1 MSPIK
6 LVTFDVT
13 NTIIKILGGVG
24 HNYAKVA
31 SLYGKNIDAL
41 TIDKSFRVVY
51 KRNAEMYPN
60 FGVNHGLTASKW
72 WDKVVTET
80 LTESGSDHEN
90 LDKIAKHLFLHFST
104 NQGWEVVEDAVETL
118 SKLKAAGMQLGVI
131 SNFDERLE
139 KILMQLALRHFFDF
153 VICSATARFA
163 KPDAGIFHLA
173 LEKAGVKACD
183 AVHIGDHVVN
193 DYNGSM
199 NVGINGI
206 LYASSI
212 KNIPEN
218 IDKSH
223 IVSSL
228 LDVIPIVT
236 GVR

>member
-24 HNYAKVA
+24 KNYAKVA

-41 TIDKSFRVVY
+41 TIDKSFKVVY

-60 FGVNHGLTASKW
+60 FGVNHGLTSSKW
-72 WDKVVTET
+72 WDTVVTET
-80 LTESGSDHEN
+80 LTETGTDLEN
-90 LDKIAKHLFLHFST
+90 LDKIAKHLFVYFST
-104 NQGWEVVEDAVETL
+104 NQGWEVVPDTIETL
-118 SKLKAAGMQLGVI
+118 SKLKTTGIKLGVI

-139 KILMQLALRHFFDF
+139 KILMQLALRHYFDF
-153 VICSATARFA
+153 VICSAAARVA
-163 KPDAGIFHLA
+163 KPDAGIFQLA
-173 LEKAGVKACD
+173 LEKAGVEACD
-183 AVHIGDHVVN
+183 AVHIGDNVVN
-193 DYNGSM
+193 DYFGPRNA
-199 NVGINGI
+199 GINGI
-206 LYASSI
+206 LYAMSA
-212 KNIPEN
+212 KNVPEN

-223 IVSSL
+223 IVSCL